1 MKSKISSISARSV
14 VSAGVVAAVFGGALM
29 AAPVQ
34 AASLKDA
41 VQATVTNYPEIAE
54 AAANRRAIG
63 QELEQAEGLY
73 YPSVDL
79 AIGAGKEWTDTN
91 TIDDEWLT
99 RTEGSITL
107 TQTLIDGGFRAAE
120 VDRQESRID
129 GAAYRVRERSEA
141 IGLDTV
147 QAYLDVLRN
156 LEVVNLA
163 TENLEIHKRTLNEIR
178 DRADAGQSGVGD
190 VQQTESR
197 VAAAEATLTETLRQ
211 LDESEIAYRRL
222 VGEAPV
228 NLELPS
234 FKDDVIPDTLEDV
247 VSIGLESN
255 PDVRFANADVVTSE
269 AEIRAAEANF
279 YPTVNLELGASAN
292 NDLDG
297 VEGHSD
303 DFTAMVRMRYNLYRG
318 GIDVGRQQEAMERSS
333 ESKQRKMR
341 FERLVEEE
349 IRQSWSTLMRSQ
361 ARSVSLGDQ
370 VVANGQVA
378 ATYRQEF
385 QIGQRDLLDMLDA
398 DNELFNSRTA
408 LTTVEYAVLFA
419 KYRILATM
427 GRLNSTLG
435 VTLAEEALP
444 NDNS

>member
-1 MKSKISSISARSV
+1 MKSIISSISARSV
-14 VSAGVVAAVFGGALM
+14 ISAGVVAAVFGGALM

-79 AIGAGKEWTDTN
+79 AVGAGKEWTDTN

-163 TENLEIHKRTLNEIR
+163 TENL
-178 DRADAGQSGVGD
+178 
-190 VQQTESR
+190 
-197 VAAAEATLTETLRQ
+197 
-211 LDESEIAYRRL
+211 
-222 VGEAPV
+222 
-228 NLELPS
+228 
-234 FKDDVIPDTLEDV
+234 
-247 VSIGLESN
+247 
-255 PDVRFANADVVTSE
+255 
-269 AEIRAAEANF
+269 
-279 YPTVNLELGASAN
+279 
-292 NDLDG
+292 
-297 VEGHSD
+297 
-303 DFTAMVRMRYNLYRG
+303 
-318 GIDVGRQQEAMERSS
+318 
-333 ESKQRKMR
+333 
-341 FERLVEEE
+341 
-349 IRQSWSTLMRSQ
+349 
-361 ARSVSLGDQ
+361 
-370 VVANGQVA
+370 
-378 ATYRQEF
+378 
-385 QIGQRDLLDMLDA
+385 
-398 DNELFNSRTA
+398 
-408 LTTVEYAVLFA
+408 
-419 KYRILATM
+419 
-427 GRLNSTLG
+427 
-435 VTLAEEALP
+435 
-444 NDNS
+444 